1 LIWGAVG
8 GMLAQMG
15 VPNTPPTLTAAQLT
29 ELNDKLSHMRHEINN
44 QLALVVTALELMRL
58 RPELR
63 DKMLVTV
70 SQQPSLIIAEVAKF
84 SAEFEQVFGIIRD

>member
-1 LIWGAVG
+1 
-8 GMLAQMG
+8 
-15 VPNTPPTLTAAQLT
+15 
-29 ELNDKLSHMRHEINN
+29 
-44 QLALVVTALELMRL
+44 MRL

>member
-1 LIWGAVG
+1 
-8 GMLAQMG
+8 MLAQMG